1 MDKAMEGFEELTI
14 ELTDWC
20 PSKCLH
26 CSSNSS
32 PTCNNHLET
41 KLVLRLIDEA
51 VRLGAKKISFG
62 GGEPTASKSFL
73 PAIMQ
78 ATTLGASVEI
88 FTCGL
93 GRYGGQLQGI
103 KSEVINACKQIRG
116 IKFIFSFHG
125 ASESV
130 HDYITQTP
138 NSFRLLTTSLEKC
151 LSAGIECEMNFVPMR
166 VNVHEFRD
174 LVDLAERFGIR
185 RLSILRF
192 VPQGRGLE
200 NAETIELSS
209 EEEESFVEEVL
220 RLRAEKKID
229 IRTGSPFNGIISGNK
244 VPCRAGFGKL
254 VIQAN
259 GNVLPCEVFKHQER
273 SEWGL
278 SVNRMTLTEILENAK
293 LRTFC
298 AVLEEKNC
306 LECPIH
312 RILGIWQKSEGVN
325 VISRFA
331 IHAR

>member
-1 MDKAMEGFEELTI
+1 MGKAMEGFEELTI

-20 PSKCLH
+20 PSICLH

-32 PTCNNHLET
+32 PKCNNHLET
-41 KLVLRLIDEA
+41 KLVLQLIDESIK
-51 VRLGAKKISFG
+51 LGAKKISFG
-62 GGEPTASKSFL
+62 GGEPTESKSFL
-73 PAIMQ
+73 PAIMR
-78 ATTLGASVEI
+78 ATTLGASVEV

-93 GRYGGQLQGI
+93 GKYGGKLQEI
-103 KSEVINACKQIRG
+103 KREVINACKEIHG
-116 IKFIFSFHG
+116 VKFIFSFHG

-174 LVDLAERFGIR
+174 LVDLAEHYRIR
-185 RLSILRF
+185 RFSILRF

-200 NAETIELSS
+200 NVETIELSS
-209 EEEESFVEEVL
+209 NEEISFVEEVL
-220 RLRAEKKID
+220 QLRAEKKID
-229 IRTGSPFNGIISGNK
+229 IRTGSPFNGIVPGNK

-278 SVNRMTLTEILENAK
+278 SVHRMTLGKILESTQLRK
-293 LRTFC
+293 LY
-298 AVLEEKNC
+298 ASLQENNC

-312 RILGIWQKSEGVN
+312 KSLK
-325 VISRFA
+325 SRPKSRGSHELA
-331 IHAR
+331 KTTIPA

>member
-1 MDKAMEGFEELTI
+1 MEGFEELTI

-41 KLVLRLIDEA
+41 KLVLQLIEEA
-51 VRLGAKKISFG
+51 VRLGAKKISLG

-73 PAIMQ
+73 PAVMR
-78 ATTLGASVEI
+78 ATTLGPLVEV

-93 GRYGGQLQGI
+93 GKCGGKLQGI
-103 KSEVINACKQIRG
+103 KSEVIDACKQLPG
-116 IKFIFSFHG
+116 VKFIFSFHG
-125 ASESV
+125 ASERV
-130 HDYITQTP
+130 HDCITQTP
-138 NSFRLLTTSLEKC
+138 GTFSLLTASLRRC
-151 LSAGIECEMNFVPMR
+151 LNAGIECEMNFVPMR

-174 LVDLAERFGIR
+174 LVDLAERFGIP

-200 NAETIELSS
+200 NAETIELSGD
-209 EEEESFVEEVL
+209 EEISFVQEVL
-220 RLRAEKKID
+220 QLRTEKKID
-229 IRTGSPFNGIISGNK
+229 IRTGSPFNGIVPGNRI
-244 VPCRAGFGKL
+244 PCRAGFGKL

-278 SVNRMTLTEILENAK
+278 SVHRMTLGKILGSDQIRSLYASLRENS
-293 LRTFC
+293 
-298 AVLEEKNC
+298 C

-312 RILGIWQKSEGVN
+312 RKLRTRQKSEGIN
-325 VISRFA
+325 VLSRFA
-331 IHAR
+331 IHTR

>member
-1 MDKAMEGFEELTI
+1 MEGFEELII

-20 PSKCLH
+20 PSRCLH
-26 CSSNSS
+26 CSSSSS

-41 KLVLRLIDEA
+41 KLILQLIDEGI
-51 VRLGAKKISFG
+51 RLGAKKISFG

-73 PAIMQ
+73 PAVMRT
-78 ATTLGASVEI
+78 TTLEVSVEV

-93 GRYGGQLQGI
+93 GRYAGKLQEI
-103 KSEVINACKQIRG
+103 KSEVINACKKLRG
-116 IKFIFSFHG
+116 VKFIFSFHG
-125 ASESV
+125 ASENV
-130 HDYITQTP
+130 HDNVTQTP
-138 NSFRLLTTSLEKC
+138 NSFRLLTASFEKC
-151 LSAGIECEMNFVPMR
+151 LFAGIECEMNFVPMR

-174 LVDLAERFGIR
+174 LVDLAEHYKIR

-200 NAETIELSS
+200 NTETIELSS
-209 EEEESFVEEVL
+209 EEEDSFIKEVL
-220 RLRAEKKID
+220 RLRAEKNID
-229 IRTGSPFNGIISGNK
+229 IRTGSPFNGIISDNR

-278 SVNRMTLTEILENAK
+278 SVHRMTLGKILESAQ
-293 LRTFC
+293 LRR
-298 AVLEEKNC
+298 LYIYLQKNNC
-306 LECPIH
+306 MECPIH
-312 RILGIWQKSEGVN
+312 RNLRNRQKSEVIN
-325 VISRFA
+325 VFSESA